1 MADPPVA
8 PGAAQEIEQTLRLA
22 REALERSIARY
33 RVWVFVAVTGV
44 TLLVAVMRHES
55 NSVPCF
61 FFACYAFY
69 AFVLHMRVQRR
80 GLSQPLVLAS
90 LVLDMIS
97 AVAAFFLQSWFGGA
111 RASESVMFAQFIG
124 GPSLLLSQIINM
136 LRNDRRAA
144 IVAAVGAPLLYLGM
158 MAAIAPFNPAEVPV
172 TSILAI
178 AGVLGVVSARQAR
191 LDLGRFARLQLLR
204 RYLPAAAVERVMR
217 EAPEHAMSLGGK
229 LVTLT
234 ILAADLRGFTSMSE
248 KLAPD
253 EVVAQLNA
261 YHGAMVEVIDRHG
274 GAIDKF
280 IGDGTLVVFG
290 LSEARTGGAGDAPSD
305 QGASA
310 AVACA
315 KEMLVAL
322 EKLNARR
329 SAQGFD
335 PLRMGIGVH
344 TGPVVAGNIGAP
356 GRRLEFTVIGDAVNT
371 AARLEGQ
378 TKDAGTPVLV
388 SAEVAKRLDD
398 ASRASL
404 KELAPVSIR
413 GRTAQ
418 IGVYALV

>member
-1 MADPPVA
+1 MAETPA
-8 PGAAQEIEQTLRLA
+8 AQGAAQEIEQTLRLA
-22 REALERSIARY
+22 REALERSITRY

-44 TLLVAVMRHES
+44 TLFVAVMRHE
-55 NSVPCF
+55 NNAVPSL
-61 FFACYAFY
+61 FFASYAFY
-69 AFVLHMRVQRR
+69 AFVLHMRAQRR
-80 GLSQPLVLAS
+80 GLSETLVLAS
-90 LVLDMIS
+90 LVLDMGS
-97 AVAAFFLQSWFGGA
+97 AVATFFLQSWFGGA
-111 RASESVMFAQFIG
+111 QAGDSVTFSRYIG
-124 GPSLLLSQIINM
+124 GPALLLALLINM
-136 LRNDRRAA
+136 LRNDRRTA
-144 IVAAVGAPLLYLGM
+144 IVGAVVAPPLYLATM
-158 MAAIAPFNPAEVPV
+158 LAVAPFHPAEVPV
-172 TSILAI
+172 TAILAI

-217 EAPEHAMSLGGK
+217 EAPEDALSLGGK
-229 LVTLT
+229 QVTLT

-290 LSEARTGGAGDAPSD
+290 LSEARTGAVGEAPSD

-310 AVACA
+310 AVGCA

-322 EKLNARR
+322 EKLNVTR

-398 ASRASL
+398 RARASL